1 LILLEIDLLS
11 VKGSPHIGIYIFV
24 NDEIAIVPQGL
35 TKSEE
40 EKIQEILDV
49 DVIRARIAST
59 DLIGVMIAG
68 NNNGIVFPRNI
79 LDVELESLKPHLA
92 GYDLNIYVSRSKH
105 TALGNLV
112 SANSKRGI
120 VGAILEEQE
129 VKRMAETLG
138 VELKQQN
145 IMHLDIPGS
154 LLVVTDNGGVIHPDV
169 DDNELSMLEDYFKV
183 GIERAT
189 VNAGIPFIKSGL
201 IANNHGALVGGKTTG
216 PEILR
221 IKRGLG
227 GG

>member
-1 LILLEIDLLS
+1 LLGLIKSSLKRNFGVTIMIYQQMVVANFLL
-11 VKGSPHIGIYIFV
+11 
-24 NDEIAIVPQGL
+24 
-35 TKSEE
+35 
-40 EKIQEILDV
+40 
-49 DVIRARIAST
+49 
-59 DLIGVMIAG
+59 DLI
-68 NNNGIVFPRNI
+68 
-79 LDVELESLKPHLA
+79 
-92 GYDLNIYVSRSKH
+92 
-105 TALGNLV
+105 
-112 SANSKRGI
+112 
-120 VGAILEEQE
+120 
-129 VKRMAETLG
+129 
-138 VELKQQN
+138 QQN